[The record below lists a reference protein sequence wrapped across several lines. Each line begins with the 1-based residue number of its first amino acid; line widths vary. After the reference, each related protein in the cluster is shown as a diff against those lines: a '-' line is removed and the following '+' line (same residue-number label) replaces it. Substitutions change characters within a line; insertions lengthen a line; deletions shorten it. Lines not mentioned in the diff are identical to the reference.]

1 MTTESDSILIL
12 DTTLRDGE
20 QTQGV
25 AFSPDEKAQIAQ
37 ALLELLRVDRVEVAS
52 ARVSSGE
59 QAAVARIIDWARGR
73 GLDGRVEVLGFVDG
87 GKSIDWIRAA
97 GGGVMNLLAKGSRKH
112 CETQLRKSLQEH
124 ADDVRRNVALALDR
138 GLAVNLYL
146 EDWSNGYA
154 DDAGYVYALMEHLQ
168 GSGVGHFMLPDTL
181 GVMTPERVF
190 TAVMDMQRR
199 FPDCRFDFH
208 PHNDYGLATANV
220 VAAAQAGAAAVHC
233 TVNCLGERAGNASL
247 AEVVVNLRDQ
257 LGMELGI
264 DEQHLARISELVQYF
279 SGKRIADNAPIVGED
294 VFTQT
299 AGIHAD
305 GDHKGSLY
313 VTRLSPERFGRRRIY
328 ALGKLAGKASLA
340 KNLERLG
347 VHLSEEQQRKVLAR
361 IVELGDSK
369 KRITFEDLPFI
380 IAEVL
385 ESSEY
390 HHAELLACN
399 VSSSLGLESTASIK
413 LRLQG
418 QVHTAAGSG
427 NGGFDAFNRALA
439 AITAREGL
447 TLPRLVDYEVRIP
460 KGGRTDALT
469 ECTITWAHAG
479 SPGAPPAPGPAT
491 EPGSEAPGYPDTAGA
506 GAAPGAVAGRAAGK
520 GRGEFKTRG
529 VHANQV
535 FASINAAMRML
546 NLVVHWSLQE
556 RAAVAEAEAAGAT
569 RRAQTAA
576 HADAHR
582 TAPAPAQHVA

>member
-1 MTTESDSILIL
+1 MSDDDRRILIL

-25 AFSPDEKAQIAQ
+25 SFSPDEKVNIAK
-37 ALLELLRVDRVEVAS
+37 ALLELVRVDRIEVAS
-52 ARVSSGE
+52 ARVSEGE
-59 QAAVARIIDWARGR
+59 LAAVARIIDWARGH
-73 GLDGRVEVLGFVDG
+73 GLDDRVEVLGFVDH
-87 GKSIDWIRAA
+87 GKSVEWIRRA
-97 GGGVMNLLAKGSRKH
+97 GGRVINLLAKGSEKH
-112 CETQLRKSLQEH
+112 CRTQLGKTLDEH
-124 ADDVRRNVALALDR
+124 AADVAENIAVALEQ

-154 DDAGYVYALMEHLQ
+154 DNRDYVYGLMERLA
-168 GSGVGHFMLPDTL
+168 GRGVGHFMLPDTL

-190 TAVMDMQRR
+190 TAMMDMIRR

-247 AEVVVNLRDQ
+247 AEVAVNLRDQ
-257 LGMELGI
+257 LGLTIGI
-264 DEQHLARISELVQYF
+264 DEGHLVQVSELVQYF
-279 SGKRIADNAPIVGED
+279 SGKRTADNAPIVGED

-305 GDHKGSLY
+305 GDKKGSLY
-313 VTRLSPERFGRRRIY
+313 HTRLSPERFSRRRTY

-347 VHLSEEQQRKVLAR
+347 ITLSDDNQRQVLKR

-369 KRITFEDLPFI
+369 KTITTEDLPFI

-385 ESSEY
+385 ESKDY
-390 HHAELLACN
+390 QHAELMACN

-413 LRLQG
+413 VCLRG
-418 QVHTAAGSG
+418 EHHTATGSG
-427 NGGFDAFNRALA
+427 NGGFDAFNNALA
-439 AITAREGL
+439 KIVRREGL
-447 TLPRLVDYEVRIP
+447 TLPELADYEVRIP

-469 ECTITWAHAG
+469 ECTIPWTD
-479 SPGAPPAPGPAT
+479 PTAPGRRT
-491 EPGSEAPGYPDTAGA
+491 
-506 GAAPGAVAGRAAGK
+506 
-520 GRGEFKTRG
+520 FKTRG

-535 FASINAAMRML
+535 FASIGATMRML
-546 NLVVHWSLQE
+546 NLLIHWSLSRRQAPE
-556 RAAVAEAEAAGAT
+556 TVAAGIPDEAGIGGAT
-569 RRAQTAA
+569 EPAARAEDAA
-576 HADAHR
+576 
-582 TAPAPAQHVA
+582 

>member
-1 MTTESDSILIL
+1 MTDQPASILIL

-25 AFSPDEKAQIAQ
+25 AFSPEEKAQIAQ
-37 ALLELLRVDRVEVAS
+37 ALLELLRVDRIEVAS

-73 GLDGRVEVLGFVDG
+73 NLENRVEVLGFVDD

-97 GGGVMNLLAKGSRKH
+97 GGSVMNLLAKGSRKH
-112 CETQLRKSLQEH
+112 CETQLRKTLDAH
-124 ADDVRRNVALALDR
+124 AEDIRRNVGLAHDQ

-154 DDAGYVYALMEHLQ
+154 DDRDYVYTLMDRLQ
-168 GSGVGHFMLPDTL
+168 GSGVRHVMLPDTL
-181 GVMTPERVF
+181 GVMTPEKVF
-190 TAVMDMQRR
+190 TAVMDMGRR

-257 LGMELGI
+257 LGMEVGI
-264 DEQHLARISELVQYF
+264 DEQHLARVSELVQYF

-305 GDHKGSLY
+305 GDNKGSLY
-313 VTRLSPERFGRRRIY
+313 VTRLSPERFGRRRVY
-328 ALGKLAGKASLA
+328 ALGKLAGKASLT

-347 VHLSEEQQRKVLAR
+347 VSLSEDQQRKVLAR

-385 ESSEY
+385 ESSQY
-390 HHAELLACN
+390 DHAELLACN

-413 LRLQG
+413 LRLHES
-418 QVHTAAGSG
+418 VHTAAGSG
-427 NGGFDAFNRALA
+427 NGGFDAFNKALA
-439 AITAREGL
+439 VITARHGL

-460 KGGRTDALT
+460 KGGRTDALV
-469 ECTITWAHAG
+469 ECTITW
-479 SPGAPPAPGPAT
+479 SPPAAAPTAAT
-491 EPGSEAPGYPDTAGA
+491 SPGSEAP
-506 GAAPGAVAGRAAGK
+506 AAAAQPTLARAASGAPIK
-520 GRGEFKTRG
+520 AGGEFKTRG

-535 FASINAAMRML
+535 FASIHAAMRML
-546 NLVVHWSLQE
+546 NLVVHWSLQDTARTDDASLAPGPRSAASEPQSASRE
-556 RAAVAEAEAAGAT
+556 RARDVA
-569 RRAQTAA
+569 
-576 HADAHR
+576 
-582 TAPAPAQHVA
+582 